1 MDQALGK
8 YGVLALRLS
17 LGTLFLAHGL
27 LKLLVFTI
35 PGTVAYFEKLGFPG
49 FFAYL
54 TIFAEL
60 GGGLLLLTGTF
71 TRWVALALLPLMIGA
86 TMQHVGNGWLFSAPG
101 GGWEFPVFWIA
112 ALVAQALLGDGAYA
126 LGPYLARYLNARGLE
141 PVARS

>member
-60 GGGLLLLTGTF
+60 GGGE
-71 TRWVALALLPLMIGA
+71 ALFQIFSEESNQYIPL
-86 TMQHVGNGWLFSAPG
+86 
-101 GGWEFPVFWIA
+101 FPV
-112 ALVAQALLGDGAYA
+112 
-126 LGPYLARYLNARGLE
+126 YLSSQNW
-141 PVARS
+141 VN

>member
-1 MDQALGK
+1 MHTRTIAGRIKTRKWRKQPMTRDNAAMDQALGK

-60 GGGLLLLTGTF
+60 GGGNLLIAGNPFELLADV
-71 TRWVALALLPLMIGA
+71 RLNDPDRLACA
-86 TMQHVGNGWLFSAPG
+86 CRRCARRQSHDESKRCQHP
-101 GGWEFPVFWIA
+101 
-112 ALVAQALLGDGAYA
+112 Q
-126 LGPYLARYLNARGLE
+126 
-141 PVARS
+141 

>member
-1 MDQALGK
+1 MHTRTIAGRIKTRKWRKQPITRDNAAMDQALGK

-54 TIFAEL
+54 TIAAEL

-71 TRWVALALLPLMIGA
+71 TRWSR
-86 TMQHVGNGWLFSAPG
+86 WLCCPS
-101 GGWEFPVFWIA
+101 
-112 ALVAQALLGDGAYA
+112 
-126 LGPYLARYLNARGLE
+126 
-141 PVARS
+141 